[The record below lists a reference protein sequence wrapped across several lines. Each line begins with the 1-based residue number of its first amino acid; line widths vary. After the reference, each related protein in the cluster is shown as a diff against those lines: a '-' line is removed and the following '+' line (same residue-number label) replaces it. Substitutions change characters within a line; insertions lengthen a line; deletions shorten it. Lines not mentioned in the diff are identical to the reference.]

1 GSSKNGQIRCEGM
14 NFDTPTSSLRV
25 SVDVIATV
33 VFGSL
38 GHSTTDSFP
47 LKSNVPADNQ
57 FWEGGNKHRSDQL
70 VGPGGYRNRP
80 RRSLELTQSGQSQ
93 GWESGETLIS

>member
-1 GSSKNGQIRCEGM
+1 M
-14 NFDTPTSSLRV
+14 NFDTPTSRLRV

-47 LKSNVPADNQ
+47 LKSNVPADDQ
-57 FWEGGNKHRSDQL
+57 FWEGGNKHRSDWRDI
-70 VGPGGYRNRP
+70 VVDFDA
-80 RRSLELTQSGQSQ
+80 RST
-93 GWESGETLIS
+93 IR